1 MSARGGKHRFVIS
14 PKFNIFTPTYGTTTG
29 FPPADEILRDWL
41 KEMPMNNADDVS
53 QKFQGLLVALFSVTK
68 KRLETIQSKRAGDLP
83 LIAAIHISI

>member
-1 MSARGGKHRFVIS
+1 
-14 PKFNIFTPTYGTTTG
+14 
-29 FPPADEILRDWL
+29 
-41 KEMPMNNADDVS
+41 MNNADDVS